1 MKVEL
6 ELLIDDEDEAA
17 VMKKVSELTGHAKNL
32 GFKVD
37 EIEIKREED
46 DDEEESEKEED
57 EEEKDQE

>member
-6 ELLIDDEDEAA
+6 ELLIDDEDESA

-37 EIEIKREED
+37 EIEIKRED
-46 DDEEESEKEED
+46 DDESENED

>member
-1 MKVEL
+1 MKVEI
-6 ELLIDDEDEAA
+6 ELMIDDEDESA

-37 EIEIKREED
+37 EIEIKREDED
-46 DDEEESEKEED
+46 EDESEED

>member
-6 ELLIDDEDEAA
+6 ELLIDDEDESA
-17 VMKKVSELTGHAKNL
+17 VMKKVSELTGHAKTL

-37 EIEIKREED
+37 EIEIKRE
-46 DDEEESEKEED
+46 DDEEEESEE